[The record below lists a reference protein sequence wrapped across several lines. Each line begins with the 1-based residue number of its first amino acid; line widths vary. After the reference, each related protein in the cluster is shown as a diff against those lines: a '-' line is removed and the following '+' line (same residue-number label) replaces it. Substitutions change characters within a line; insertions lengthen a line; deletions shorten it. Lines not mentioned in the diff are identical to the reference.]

1 MSETPERPKNVWQAR
16 REALAA
22 AIKAWQECES
32 DGSGP
37 LSDADSLADEL
48 REAGLILLPES
59 SGYGQYIVSIDG
71 EPAPFPDGRLP
82 AGPVTGEMAAD
93 MFLTLGAADDYGK
106 RQISIRPATDAEMV
120 GSLVGETTL
129 RPDPVRI
136 VAESYGATF
145 HQSTGRTELHISD
158 ANGRTVTIDLGT
170 DGDEILMGF
179 LDRDDDA
186 YEEALD
192 TLVDG
197 VLGQDETRGGAG

>member
-1 MSETPERPKNVWQAR
+1 MSETPEKPKTVWQAR
-16 REALAA
+16 REAVAA

-93 MFLTLGAADDYGK
+93 MFLTLDAADDYGK

-120 GSLVGETTL
+120 GGLVGDTAVLEDPVEV
-129 RPDPVRI
+129 RPDTY
-136 VAESYGATF
+136 A
-145 HQSTGRTELHISD
+145 
-158 ANGRTVTIDLGT
+158 VTA
-170 DGDEILMGF
+170 
-179 LDRDDDA
+179 DRDNT
-186 YEEALD
+186 YRV
-192 TLVDG
+192 LVFGDG
-197 VLGQDETRGGAG
+197 KHTVRVRMDRPLLEMLAAGLADEVKTQGSRS